1 MSVDFRRLIA
11 DLRSLV
17 MALKERCSSA
27 ERKIAQQQQEIA
39 DLNQR
44 IAELETLN
52 KDLTSK
58 YQNLQAGMTQGRSTG
73 EISEL
78 KDRYLALVREI
89 DDCISLMQH
98 GR

>member
-1 MSVDFRRLIA
+1 MSVDFRRLIT

-27 ERKIAQQQQEIA
+27 ERKVAQQQQEIA

-44 IAELETLN
+44 IHDLEALN

-58 YQNLQAGMTQGRSTG
+58 YHSLQTGMTQGRTA
-73 EISEL
+73 EEVSEL